1 MTIYLVMLPVVKLDL
16 LPDKIL
22 LLIENERSTSTEVIG
37 AYIIQSVYKLNF
49 NFISR
54 VTIIDV
60 ISVLTVCLIKVNYIT
75 VKN

>member
-54 VTIIDV
+54 LTIIDV